1 MTRLIDAD
9 AVYKI
14 LESCEIKKD
23 TYGSLLNDWDH
34 GYNCGIERAES
45 EIECAPT
52 VDAVPVRHAKLL
64 NAHPYGECSNCGYLI
79 DIREE
84 FNYCPMCGY
93 KIEVEE

>member
-1 MTRLIDAD
+1 MARLINAD

-52 VDAVPVRHAKLL
+52 IDAIPVEWINRWYDRYMYAEVGDLL
-64 NAHPYGECSNCGYLI
+64 NDWMAE
-79 DIREE
+79 RKEE
-84 FNYCPMCGY
+84 
-93 KIEVEE
+93 